1 MAGALAG
8 PDDGV
13 MTVTTHQTPSAP
25 PLPGPALSPEPGRDA
40 PEHSAVAS
48 AAPVPYHRL
57 ALAGPR
63 PRWWRPILTVLLS
76 VVAYAALFVALA
88 VVFVL
93 AAPAWAERVL
103 EGPDDAFS
111 LADPVSAAFSSVMLG
126 LMIPAIAIG
135 VRLAEGRRLGT
146 LSSVAGRLRVGLLGR
161 YGVLAVGVFAA
172 FTGTLLLI
180 DAATG
185 VAPTPTWGASSAG
198 LLATALLLVPFQ
210 AAAEEYAFRAL
221 PQQVLGAWLRSPW
234 WGILL
239 PVPLFVLGHDYN
251 LPGQVSIAVFAVATG
266 ILTWRTGGLEA
277 AIALH
282 VVNNASIFVLGAV
295 GLADLSATEVSWF
308 AVVLDAAMIAGYTL
322 LVLRQRS
329 LSQAHARSA
338 VPVSKGS
345 EL

>member
-1 MAGALAG
+1 
-8 PDDGV
+8 
-13 MTVTTHQTPSAP
+13 MTATTHQPPPPPTRPGSALP
-25 PLPGPALSPEPGRDA
+25 PQSGRELASRSASGP
-40 PEHSAVAS
+40 V
-48 AAPVPYHRL
+48 APVPYRRQ

-76 VVAYAALFVALA
+76 AAAYASFFTIGTVAL
-88 VVFVL
+88 VL
-93 AAPAWAERVL
+93 ALPEWTERIL
-103 EGPDDAFS
+103 AGPLDTID
-111 LADPVSAAFSSVMLG
+111 LADPVAAVFSAVAIA

-135 VRLAEGRRLGT
+135 VRLAEGRRLGA
-146 LSSVAGRLRVGLLGR
+146 LSSVAGRLRVRLLGR
-161 YGVLAVGVFAA
+161 CGVLAAGVLAA
-172 FTGTLLLI
+172 FSAVLLLV

-185 VAPTPTWGASSAG
+185 AAPTPSWGASSAG

-295 GLADLSATEVSWF
+295 GLADLSATEVSWL
-308 AVVLDAAMIAGYTL
+308 AVVLDAAMIAGYTV
-322 LVLRQRS
+322 LVLRGVR
-329 LSQAHARSA
+329 
-338 VPVSKGS
+338 PGS
-345 EL
+345 RRPRGSGR